1 MMTASNKQLAQ
12 WAMEYALKNGCSAAK
27 VTLYASSNTSFELR
41 DARIDRLQQASENGL
56 GISLYVDG
64 RYGTCST
71 NRLDR
76 RELETFIRNGIASTR
91 YLAPDEYRVLPPL
104 ERCYRGGLPD
114 LQLSDPQLARINPD
128 EKVALAR
135 IAAEEAL
142 GQDPRIISVESAYS
156 DGANASYRLM
166 SNGFEGESQATWC
179 SLGVT
184 VSMKGAGEARP
195 SDDWYENALFYDRL
209 PKVGLGQT
217 ALKRTIDKLGQQ
229 KVKSGKYT
237 LVIDSNNAA
246 RLLSPLINAL
256 YGSALQQKN
265 SFLLDKLGQQIAA
278 DKLMLLD
285 DPHVPGSNG
294 SRYFDGEGVATVRR
308 PIIEN
313 GILRTYFID
322 TYNALKMGA
331 APTISAPSRI
341 VLQPGEGNLDA
352 LTAGVSRGILVT
364 GLNGGNSNSTT
375 GDFSYGI
382 EGFLIEQGKLTQP
395 VNEMNVTGNL
405 LTLWQSL
412 VGIGNDPRPGR
423 SWMIPSLV
431 FDGIDFSGF

>member
-1 MMTASNKQLAQ
+1 MITANNKQLAQ
-12 WAMEYALKNGCSAAK
+12 WAMEYALKNGCTAAK
-27 VTLYASSNTSFELR
+27 VTLYASSNTLFELR

-56 GISLYVDG
+56 GISIYVDG

-71 NRLDR
+71 NRLER
-76 RELETFIRNGIASTR
+76 KELELFIRNGIESTR
-91 YLAPDEYRVLPPL
+91 YLAPDEYRVLPPI

-114 LQLSDPQLARINPD
+114 LQLCDPQLARVNPD
-128 EKVALAR
+128 EKVEWAR
-135 IAAEEAL
+135 AAAQEAL
-142 GQDPRIISVESAYS
+142 GKDARIISVESSYS
-156 DGANASYRLM
+156 DGVNASYRLM

-179 SLGVT
+179 SLGVA
-184 VSMKGAGEARP
+184 VSMRGEGEARP
-195 SDDWYENALFYDRL
+195 SDGWFENALFYDRL
-209 PKVGLGQT
+209 PKTGLGTT
-217 ALKRTIDKLGQQ
+217 ALKRTLTKLGQK
-229 KVKSGKYT
+229 KVASGKYT

-265 SFLLDKLGQQIAA
+265 SFLLDKLGQQIAS

-285 DPHVPGSNG
+285 EPHAPGCNG

-308 PIIEN
+308 PIVEN
-313 GILRTYFID
+313 GILQTYFID

-341 VLQPGEGNLDA
+341 VLKTGTDNLEA
-352 LTAGVSRGILVT
+352 LVAGVSRGILVT

-382 EGFLIEQGKLTQP
+382 EGLLIEQGKLTQP
-395 VNEMNVTGNL
+395 VNEMNITGNL
-405 LTLWQSL
+405 LTLWRSL
-412 VGIGNDPRPGR
+412 VDVGNDPRPGR

-431 FDGIDFSGF
+431 FDNVDFSGL